1 MAITGNLNNLAQIY
15 EHLPHPAWRAVFSW
29 LEQIP
34 LSDRDST
41 FIHPDFPTIKAY
53 LKTVPTTP
61 SPATKYE
68 SHQQHI
74 DIHVCLSGSEIIQIT
89 PAKHLQSF
97 SRHSQE
103 DYILYQPSPAA
114 ARSISMLPGDVT
126 ILYPPDAH
134 LPGLSHPAATFVQKF
149 IVKLPLRLLH

>member
-1 MAITGNLNNLAQIY
+1 MAITGNLDNLAQIY
-15 EHLPHPAWRAVFSW
+15 AQLPHPAWRAVFSW

-34 LSDRDST
+34 LSAQDST
-41 FIHPDFPTIKAY
+41 FINPDFPTIKAY
-53 LKTVPTTP
+53 SKTIPTTP
-61 SPATKYE
+61 SPVAKYE

-89 PAKHLQSF
+89 PSKHLLSF
-97 SRHSQE
+97 SRNSQK

-114 ARSISMLPGDVT
+114 ARSIPMLPGHVA

-134 LPGLSHPAATFVQKF
+134 LPGLSHPTATFVRKI